1 MKTNFLKMRALNRS
15 ELKQVDG
22 GIKALNPCNVLCGP
36 GGGVISTR
44 PGIGDAC
51 NSDRSV
57 CCICY

>member
-1 MKTNFLKMRALNRS
+1 MKTNSLKKTALNRA
-15 ELKQVDG
+15 ELKQING
-22 GIKALNPCNVLCGP
+22 GIAPLNPCNILCGP